1 MFNVVLTA
9 LPVLVPRA
17 TMRPVCGPP
26 LAASV
31 CPAAGGAA
39 FELPVQPARNE
50 RRATGMLQGGGAP
63 VWAALHGRKRA
74 PGPVA
79 MAEVVTFAEEEEEE
93 EEEEWIRERREE
105 EDRSFQVWLHP

>member
-39 FELPVQPARNE
+39 FELLVQPARNE

-105 EDRSFQVWLHP
+105 EDRSFQAWLHP